1 MVCIIGIR
9 PHGKGQGLGSCQA
22 GEARVTTQPPA
33 AVRMSLR
40 KPEIGMQEEIL
51 MGYTH
56 LRHVGSKQIKRHAT
70 QYLIKIDHYIG
81 PALLYAPVYITTAIK
96 VFGGA
101 QQIIK
106 RCAHMS
112 YVTVIG

>member
-1 MVCIIGIR
+1 
-9 PHGKGQGLGSCQA
+9 
-22 GEARVTTQPPA
+22 
-33 AVRMSLR
+33 MSLR

-51 MGYTH
+51 MGYAN
-56 LRHVGSKQIKRHAT
+56 LRHVGTKQIKRHAT

-81 PALLYAPVYITTAIK
+81 STLLYATVYLTNGIK

-101 QQIIK
+101 QQVIE
-106 RCAHMS
+106 RRAHMS